1 MGCIA
6 STTSTPIWE
15 EPVRGSFGD
24 PSMLAL
30 PGIERMRRTVRGK
43 WPRPPI
49 HHLTGLTPTESG
61 FGTSTFAMPASPWLQ
76 TTVPGLMTGGVLA
89 FLADGPLGTAIMT
102 VLPPLAYMSTSD
114 LSLSFLRPA
123 TLDSGTLIGRARLIH
138 GGRSVALS
146 EVSIDDSH
154 GHHLAHGT
162 SRGFLLT
169 APGAPAPD
177 PDGAQPLEFDTPDPY
192 LRRPVLGSPIDH
204 KTWSH
209 ISGLEALRMCVAR
222 EAVPPIYHL
231 TGLRPTRA
239 EEGTCEFVMPASPWL
254 TSPQPILYG
263 GAIALLAD
271 AALSCAVMTTVPA
284 GACFAS
290 LDLKVNYLRPV
301 VPDGSTLTARGTV
314 IHRGRSM
321 ALASVEVVNDQGK
334 RVAVASSSS
343 MILARPWSELGSAA
357 DRDVPESEDLV

>member
-1 MGCIA
+1 MGSIA
-6 STTSTPIWE
+6 STTTSTPIWE
-15 EPVRGSFGD
+15 EPVRGTFGD
-24 PSMLAL
+24 PSSLAL
-30 PGIERMRRTVRGK
+30 SGVDRMRRTIRGEFPK
-43 WPRPPI
+43 PPI

-123 TLDSGTLIGRARLIH
+123 TLESGTLIARARLIH

-146 EVSIDDSH
+146 EVSIDDAH

-169 APGAPAPD
+169 APGAPDPD
-177 PDGAQPLEFDTPDPY
+177 PDGVQPVAYGSPDPY
-192 LRRPVLGSPIDH
+192 QRRPVAGNPIDH
-204 KTWSH
+204 AVWDRIT
-209 ISGLEALRMCVAR
+209 GLEALRLCVAR

-231 TGLRPTRA
+231 TGLHPTRA
-239 EEGTCEFVMPASPWL
+239 DEGVCDFVMPASPWL
-254 TSPQPILYG
+254 ASPQPILYG

-271 AALSCAVMTTVPA
+271 AALSCAVMTTIAA
-284 GACFAS
+284 GESFAS

-301 VPDGSTLTARGTV
+301 VPDGSLLTAHGTV
-314 IHRGRSM
+314 LHRGRSM
-321 ALASVEVVNDQGK
+321 ALASAEVLNEQGK
-334 RVAVASSSS
+334 KVAIASSSS
-343 MILARPWSELGSAA
+343 MVLARPWSELSPAA
-357 DRDVPESEDLV
+357 DPDVPEPEDR